1 MFLNIYKL
9 ILLYRLYYHKMGYIQ
24 EFGFRIFKIRES
36 KGESEYLLYNI
47 LNKTYNFYSE
57 KRIIK
62 FLILELREKNIDL
75 IDFAVKKLHLDPTEV
90 KPMKLLITW
99 IDDEIRLIDNI
110 GYKPIEEIIFKEDN
124 KTFFN
129 TYKKS
134 NYLKLYTLEK
144 EDFSIITS
152 LMMNLVNN
160 EEEEYN
166 YMVKWIAWQIQN
178 PLDRLPTS
186 IILQGEHGTGKT
198 KFCELVLK
206 PIFESNF
213 CEIGQA
219 DINKEYN
226 DYIMGKQL
234 IVANEVIHNDN
245 KFLVPDKLK
254 NYVTDSFLSINRKF
268 KDTIYVRNYSQWIFV
283 TNNYIPLKIEKGD
296 RRYNVFKSK
305 KLKNGRELI
314 SNLIKNHDNQIKS
327 FINHLLTLKV
337 EYNEVDNP
345 IENQAKID
353 LIKSS
358 NNSIQDFIDWIIED
372 LGGFDK
378 LHLQY
383 DLNCEL
389 INQNDKIGVIHQ
401 QFYTMYCA
409 YCNDWVLNPV
419 SKTYFTKTL
428 KHQGFRVKNEWLN
441 GKSVRFLILK

>member
-1 MFLNIYKL
+1 
-9 ILLYRLYYHKMGYIQ
+9 MGYIE

-36 KGESEYLLYNI
+36 KGESEYLLYN
-47 LNKTYNFYSE
+47 LENKTYNFYSE
-57 KRIIK
+57 KRIVK
-62 FLILELREKNIDL
+62 YLILELREKQIDL
-75 IDFAVKKLHLDPTEV
+75 LDFAQKKLGLEIQEI
-90 KPMKLLITW
+90 KPLKLLFGW
-99 IDDEIRLIDNI
+99 IDDEIKLIDNI
-110 GYKPIEEIIFKEDN
+110 GYKPIEKIIFSEDG

-134 NYLKLYTLEK
+134 ILLKKSKIKIEDYT
-144 EDFSIITS
+144 IIS
-152 LMMNLVNN
+152 KLIMNLVNN
-160 EEEEYN
+160 VEEEYF
-166 YMVKWIAWQIQN
+166 YLIKWLAWQVQN
-178 PLDRLPTS
+178 PLNRLPTS

-206 PIFESNF
+206 PIFENNF

-283 TNNYIPLKIEKGD
+283 TNNFIPLKIEKGD

-314 SNLIKNHDNQIKS
+314 RSLIKNHDIQIKS
-327 FINHLLTLKV
+327 FINYLLTIEVK
-337 EYNEVDNP
+337 YSDVDNP

-358 NNSIQDFIDWIIED
+358 NNTIQDFLDWIKED
-372 LGGFDK
+372 LGGFDR
-378 LHLQY
+378 LDNEY
-383 DLNCEL
+383 NINCKL
-389 INQNDKIGVIHQ
+389 INQNDRLLLLHK
-401 QFYTMYCA
+401 QFYILYCA
-409 YCNDWVLNPV
+409 YCNDWVLNPT
-419 SKTYFTKTL
+419 SKSYFTKTL
-428 KHQGFRVKNEWLN
+428 KYHGFYVKNE
-441 GKSVRFLILK
+441 